1 MSKKELMKTEQAVLD
16 KLGAVDFRSISKDQ
30 IMTFVSEIPNM
41 DKEVAIKC
49 LEQFPDFK
57 DFSGEIVKN
66 LFVLYED
73 MAENH
78 KKSKDET
85 IEYYGRILDQLDEL
99 SKQPDLSIADQRYFV
114 EKSIEVADKIAELHI
129 QHSEFLQKIIQTGGA
144 VAGVAMTVV
153 GSIIGVKFIGRG
165 KD

>member
-1 MSKKELMKTEQAVLD
+1 MKTEQEVLD
-16 KLGAVDFRSISKDQ
+16 KLGAADFRSISKDQ

-66 LFVLYED
+66 LYVLFD
-73 MAENH
+73 NMAENH
-78 KKSKDET
+78 KKSKDDT
-85 IEYYGRILDQLDEL
+85 IQYYGKLLDRLDEL
-99 SKQPDLSIADQRYFV
+99 SKQPDLSVEDQRYFI
-114 EKSIEVADKIAELHI
+114 EKSIEIADKIAELHL
-129 QHSEFLQKIIQTGGA
+129 QHSDFLKKIIQTGGA
-144 VAGVAMTVV
+144 VASIAIAAV
-153 GSIIGVKFIGRG
+153 GSVIGVKFIGKG